1 MWKPGGC
8 KLKVILNGCSH
19 GEWYQILHPNRW
31 FSPHFGE
38 DCSMVNFLIG
48 AFGILTFVCVFLMP
62 FLFPPWGNHWFWT
75 CFFSPDCPRV
85 YLNMGY
91 IGISVKWQFSW
102 GERQGRGPQI
112 KCNTAIF
119 RGIVMIKHFGFRVT
133 IFSNTLILL
142 FFTILRKW

>member
-1 MWKPGGC
+1 MVPDFASKPLVFSSFWRRLFYGQF
-8 KLKVILNGCSH
+8 SH
-19 GEWYQILHPNRW
+19 WGLWH
-31 FSPHFGE
+31 PHFCLRFFDAFSVSTLGE
-38 DCSMVNFLIG
+38 PLVLDL
-48 AFGILTFVCVFLMP
+48 
-62 FLFPPWGNHWFWT
+62 
-75 CFFSPDCPRV
+75 FFSPDCPRV